1 MPMRYHIW
9 TEGCQMNV
17 ADSSRLSRALDS
29 LGLSA
34 TPDVN
39 QADLIILNT
48 CVVRQSAE
56 DRALGRLNSLKPL
69 KLANPNLLIGL
80 MGCLIGVH
88 GNSALEKR
96 FPWVDV
102 FAAPSDP
109 EPILRALEDRLQHDS
124 AESWRK
130 QVDEVLDD
138 EFGLRLEETHV
149 VSENLPIVLG
159 CSHACTYCVIPS
171 KRGKEK
177 SRNPQ
182 KILQEAKSLVTGG
195 ARELVLLGQIVDRF
209 GLDLEGNYHL
219 PQLLAD
225 LSEIPDLHRLRFLTS
240 HPNWMTND
248 LIDAVA
254 ALPKVMPH
262 IEVPLQAG
270 DDEILMR
277 MRRGYTNS
285 QYRDLVARIRD
296 RIPGVSIGTDIIVG
310 FPGESEAA
318 FMNTYDTLAEL
329 KLDVAHL
336 ARYSPRP
343 GTYSARFLSDDV
355 PAEEK
360 MRRFRAL
367 EDLQKEVVGILNAA
381 YLGQSVSVLFEGK
394 SKNRWRGRT
403 PTNRLVFVE
412 TDKDLLGQ
420 ELDVHI
426 TWTGPWSLLGEVQD
440 QRLNDT
446 TPQP

>member
-1 MPMRYHIW
+1 
-9 TEGCQMNV
+9 MNV
-17 ADSSRLSRALDS
+17 ADSSRLSRALES

-34 TPDVN
+34 TSDAS

-56 DRALGRLNSLKPL
+56 DRALGRLNSLRPV
-69 KLANPNLLIGL
+69 KLANPNLMIGL
-80 MGCLIGVH
+80 MGCLIGIH
-88 GNSALEKR
+88 GNQALEKR

-109 EPILRALEDRLQHDS
+109 EPFLRALEERLHDGS
-124 AESWRK
+124 EAWRK

-138 EFGLRLEETHV
+138 EFGLSLEGDHA

-171 KRGKEK
+171 KRGKER
-177 SRNPQ
+177 SRDPK
-182 KILQEAKSLVTGG
+182 KILLEARSLVAGG

-225 LSEIPDLHRLRFLTS
+225 LSEIPDLRRLRFLTS
-240 HPNWMTND
+240 HPNWMSAE

-254 ALPKVMPH
+254 TLPKVMPH

-270 DDEILMR
+270 DDEVLKM

-285 QYRDLVARIRD
+285 QYRDLVAQIREH
-296 RIPGVSIGTDIIVG
+296 IPGVSIGTDIIVG
-310 FPGESEAA
+310 FPGESETA

-343 GTYSARFLSDDV
+343 GTYSARNLPDDI

-367 EDLQKEVVGILNAA
+367 EDLQKEVVGTLNAA
-381 YLGQSVSVLFEGK
+381 YLGKSIPVLFEGK

-412 TDKDLLGQ
+412 TDQDLLGQ
-420 ELDVHI
+420 ELDVRI
-426 TWTGPWSLLGEVQD
+426 KWTGPWSLLGELVE
-440 QRLNDT
+440 
-446 TPQP
+446 

>member
-1 MPMRYHIW
+1 
-9 TEGCQMNV
+9 MNV

-29 LGLSA
+29 LGLSP
-34 TPDVN
+34 TSDVN

-56 DRALGRLNSLKPL
+56 DRALGRLNSLRPL
-69 KLANPNLLIGL
+69 KLANPNLMIGL
-80 MGCLIGVH
+80 MGCLIGIH
-88 GNSALEKR
+88 GNSAMEKR
-96 FPWVDV
+96 FPWVDI
-102 FAAPSDP
+102 FAGPSDP
-109 EPILRALEDRLQHDS
+109 EPFLRALESRIDQDDS
-124 AESWRK
+124 EAWRK

-138 EFGLRLEETHV
+138 EFGLRLEEAHA

-171 KRGKEK
+171 KRGREQ
-177 SRNPQ
+177 SRDPK
-182 KILQEAKSLVTGG
+182 KILQEARSLVAGG
-195 ARELVLLGQIVDRF
+195 AKELVLLGQIVDRF

-240 HPNWMTND
+240 HPNWMSND

-270 DDEILMR
+270 DDEILKM

-285 QYRDLVARIRD
+285 QYCNLVARIRE
-296 RIPGVSIGTDIIVG
+296 RVPGVSIGTDIIVG

-318 FMNTYDTLAEL
+318 FTNTYDTLSYL

-343 GTYSARFLSDDV
+343 GTYSARFLPDDV

-367 EDLQKEVVGILNAA
+367 EDLQKEIVGDLNAA
-381 YLGQSVSVLFEGK
+381 YLGKSIPVLFEGK

-412 TDKDLLGQ
+412 TDQDLLGK
-420 ELDVHI
+420 ELDVQVN
-426 TWTGPWSLLGEVQD
+426 WTGPWSLLGQLGE
-440 QRLNDT
+440 
-446 TPQP
+446 

>member
-1 MPMRYHIW
+1 MRYHIW

-17 ADSSRLSRALDS
+17 ADSSRLSRALES

-34 TPDVN
+34 TSDAS

-56 DRALGRLNSLKPL
+56 DRALGRLNSLRPV
-69 KLANPNLLIGL
+69 KLANPNLMIGL
-80 MGCLIGVH
+80 MGCLIGIH
-88 GNSALEKR
+88 GNQALEKR

-109 EPILRALEDRLQHDS
+109 EPFLRALEERLHDGS
-124 AESWRK
+124 EAWRK

-138 EFGLRLEETHV
+138 EFGLSLEGDHA

-171 KRGKEK
+171 KRGKER
-177 SRNPQ
+177 SRDPE
-182 KILQEAKSLVTGG
+182 KILLEARSLVAGG

-225 LSEIPDLHRLRFLTS
+225 LSEIPDLRRLRFLTS
-240 HPNWMTND
+240 HPNWMSAE

-254 ALPKVMPH
+254 TLPKVMPH
-262 IEVPLQAG
+262 IEIPLQAG
-270 DDEILMR
+270 DDDVLKM

-285 QYRDLVARIRD
+285 QYRDLVAQIREH
-296 RIPGVSIGTDIIVG
+296 IPGVSIGTDIIVG
-310 FPGESEAA
+310 FPGESETA
-318 FMNTYDTLAEL
+318 FMNTYNTLAEL

-343 GTYSARFLSDDV
+343 GTYSARNLPDDI

-367 EDLQKEVVGILNAA
+367 EDLQKEVVGTLNAA
-381 YLGQSVSVLFEGK
+381 YLGKSIPVLFEGK

-412 TDKDLLGQ
+412 TDQDLLGQ
-420 ELDVHI
+420 ELDVRI
-426 TWTGPWSLLGEVQD
+426 NWTGPWSLLGELVE
-440 QRLNDT
+440 
-446 TPQP
+446 

>member
-1 MPMRYHIW
+1 
-9 TEGCQMNV
+9 MNV

-29 LGLSA
+29 LGLSV
-34 TPDVN
+34 TSDVN
-39 QADLIILNT
+39 QADLIVLNT

-56 DRALGRLNSLKPL
+56 DRALGRLNSLRPL
-69 KLANPNLLIGL
+69 KLANPDLMIGL
-80 MGCLIGVH
+80 MGCLIGIH
-88 GNSALEKR
+88 GNNAMEKR
-96 FPWVDV
+96 FPWVDI
-102 FAAPSDP
+102 FAAPSDS
-109 EPILRALEDRLQHDS
+109 EPFLRALEDRLHHEGS
-124 AESWRK
+124 EAWRK
-130 QVDEVLDD
+130 KVDEVLDD
-138 EFGLRLEETHV
+138 EFGLRLEEAHA

-171 KRGKEK
+171 KRGKER

-182 KILQEAKSLVTGG
+182 KILQEARSLVGGG

-209 GLDLEGNYHL
+209 GLELEGNYHL

-225 LSEIPDLHRLRFLTS
+225 LSEIPELRRLRFLTS
-240 HPNWMTND
+240 HPNYMSD
-248 LIDAVA
+248 ELIDAVA

-262 IEVPLQAG
+262 IEVPIQAG
-270 DDEILMR
+270 DDEVLKM
-277 MRRGYTNS
+277 MHRGYTNS
-285 QYRDLVARIRD
+285 QYRDLVARIRE
-296 RIPGVSIGTDIIVG
+296 RVPGVSIGTDIIVG

-343 GTYSARFLSDDV
+343 GTYSARLLPDDV
-355 PAEEK
+355 PADEK

-367 EDLQKEVVGILNAA
+367 EDLQKEVVGNLNAS
-381 YLGQSVSVLFEGK
+381 YLGKSLSVLFEGK

-412 TDKDLLGQ
+412 TDQDLLGQ

-426 TWTGPWSLLGEVQD
+426 NWTGPWSLLGEIQA
-440 QRLNDT
+440 
-446 TPQP
+446 

>member
-1 MPMRYHIW
+1 MRYHIW

-17 ADSSRLSRALDS
+17 ADSSRLSRALES

-34 TPDVN
+34 TSDAS

-56 DRALGRLNSLKPL
+56 DRALGRLNSLRPV
-69 KLANPNLLIGL
+69 KLANPNLMIGL
-80 MGCLIGVH
+80 MGCLIGIH
-88 GNSALEKR
+88 GNQALEKR

-109 EPILRALEDRLQHDS
+109 EPFLRALEERLHDGS
-124 AESWRK
+124 EAWRK

-138 EFGLRLEETHV
+138 EFGLSLEGDHA

-171 KRGKEK
+171 KRGKER
-177 SRNPQ
+177 SRDPE
-182 KILQEAKSLVTGG
+182 KILLEARSLVAGG

-225 LSEIPDLHRLRFLTS
+225 LSEIPDLRRLRFLTS
-240 HPNWMTND
+240 HPNWMSAE

-254 ALPKVMPH
+254 TLPKVMPH
-262 IEVPLQAG
+262 IEIPLQAG
-270 DDEILMR
+270 DDDVLKM
-277 MRRGYTNS
+277 MRRGYTNI
-285 QYRDLVARIRD
+285 QYRDLVAQIREH
-296 RIPGVSIGTDIIVG
+296 IPGVSIGTDIIVG
-310 FPGESEAA
+310 FPGESETA
-318 FMNTYDTLAEL
+318 FMNTYNTLAEL

-343 GTYSARFLSDDV
+343 GTYSARYLPDEV

-367 EDLQKEVVGILNAA
+367 EDLQKEVVGTLNAA
-381 YLGQSVSVLFEGK
+381 YLGKSIPVLFEGK

-412 TDKDLLGQ
+412 TDQDLLGQ
-420 ELDVHI
+420 ELDVRI
-426 TWTGPWSLLGEVQD
+426 KWTGPWSLLGELVE
-440 QRLNDT
+440 
-446 TPQP
+446 

>member
-1 MPMRYHIW
+1 
-9 TEGCQMNV
+9 MNV
-17 ADSSRLSRALDS
+17 ADSSRLSRALES

-34 TPDVN
+34 TSDAS

-56 DRALGRLNSLKPL
+56 DRALGRLNSLRPV
-69 KLANPNLLIGL
+69 KLANPNLMIGL
-80 MGCLIGVH
+80 MGCLIGIH
-88 GNSALEKR
+88 GNQALEKR

-109 EPILRALEDRLQHDS
+109 EPFLRALEERLHDGS
-124 AESWRK
+124 EAWRK

-138 EFGLRLEETHV
+138 EFGLSLEGDHA

-171 KRGKEK
+171 KRGKER
-177 SRNPQ
+177 SRDPE
-182 KILQEAKSLVTGG
+182 KILLEARSLVAGG

-225 LSEIPDLHRLRFLTS
+225 LSEIPDLRRLRFLTS
-240 HPNWMTND
+240 HPNWMSAE

-254 ALPKVMPH
+254 TLPKVMPH
-262 IEVPLQAG
+262 IEIPLQAG
-270 DDEILMR
+270 DDEVLKM
-277 MRRGYTNS
+277 MRRGYTNC
-285 QYRDLVARIRD
+285 QYRDLVAQIRE

-318 FMNTYDTLAEL
+318 FMNTYDTLAEI

-343 GTYSARFLSDDV
+343 GTYSARYLPDEV

-367 EDLQKEVVGILNAA
+367 EDLQKEVVGSLNAA
-381 YLGQSVSVLFEGK
+381 YLGKSIPVLFEGK

-412 TDKDLLGQ
+412 TDQDLLGQ
-420 ELDVHI
+420 ELDVRI
-426 TWTGPWSLLGEVQD
+426 NWTGPWSLLGELVE
-440 QRLNDT
+440 
-446 TPQP
+446 

>member
-1 MPMRYHIW
+1 MRYHIW

-17 ADSSRLSRALDS
+17 ADSSRLSRALES

-34 TPDVN
+34 TSDAS

-56 DRALGRLNSLKPL
+56 DRALGRLNSLRPV
-69 KLANPNLLIGL
+69 KLANPNLMIGL
-80 MGCLIGVH
+80 MGCLIGIH
-88 GNSALEKR
+88 GNQALEKR

-109 EPILRALEDRLQHDS
+109 EPFLRALEERLHDGS
-124 AESWRK
+124 EAWRK

-138 EFGLRLEETHV
+138 EFGLSLEGDHA

-171 KRGKEK
+171 KRGKER
-177 SRNPQ
+177 SRDPE
-182 KILQEAKSLVTGG
+182 KILLETRSLVAGG

-225 LSEIPDLHRLRFLTS
+225 LSEIPDLRRLRFLTS
-240 HPNWMTND
+240 HPNWMSAE

-254 ALPKVMPH
+254 TLPKVMPH
-262 IEVPLQAG
+262 IEIPLQAG
-270 DDEILMR
+270 DDDVLKM

-285 QYRDLVARIRD
+285 QYRDLVAQIREH
-296 RIPGVSIGTDIIVG
+296 IPGVSIGTDIIVG
-310 FPGESEAA
+310 FPGESETA

-343 GTYSARFLSDDV
+343 GTYSARNLPDDI

-367 EDLQKEVVGILNAA
+367 EDLQKEVVGTLNAA
-381 YLGQSVSVLFEGK
+381 YLGKSIPVLFEGK

-412 TDKDLLGQ
+412 TDQDLLGQ
-420 ELDVHI
+420 ELDVRI
-426 TWTGPWSLLGEVQD
+426 KWTGPWSLLGELVE
-440 QRLNDT
+440 
-446 TPQP
+446 

>member
-1 MPMRYHIW
+1 MRYHIW

-17 ADSSRLSRALDS
+17 ADSSRLSRALES

-34 TPDVN
+34 TSDAS

-56 DRALGRLNSLKPL
+56 DRALGRLNSLRPV
-69 KLANPNLLIGL
+69 KLANPNLMIGL
-80 MGCLIGVH
+80 MGCLIGIH
-88 GNSALEKR
+88 GNQALEKR

-109 EPILRALEDRLQHDS
+109 EPFLRALEERLHDGS
-124 AESWRK
+124 EAWRK

-138 EFGLRLEETHV
+138 EFGLSLEGDHV

-171 KRGKEK
+171 KRGKER
-177 SRNPQ
+177 SRDPK
-182 KILQEAKSLVTGG
+182 KILLEARSLVAGG

-225 LSEIPDLHRLRFLTS
+225 LSEIPDLRRLRFLTS
-240 HPNWMTND
+240 HPNWMSAE

-254 ALPKVMPH
+254 TLPKVMPH
-262 IEVPLQAG
+262 IEIPLQAG
-270 DDEILMR
+270 DDEVLKK
-277 MRRGYTNS
+277 MRRGYTNI
-285 QYRDLVARIRD
+285 QYRDLVAQIRE

-310 FPGESEAA
+310 FPGESETA
-318 FMNTYDTLAEL
+318 FMNTYNTLAEL

-343 GTYSARFLSDDV
+343 GTYSARYLPDEV

-367 EDLQKEVVGILNAA
+367 EDLQKEVVGTLNAA
-381 YLGQSVSVLFEGK
+381 YLGKSIPVLFEGK

-412 TDKDLLGQ
+412 TDQDLLGQ
-420 ELDVHI
+420 ELDVRI
-426 TWTGPWSLLGEVQD
+426 NWTGPWSLLGELVE
-440 QRLNDT
+440 
-446 TPQP
+446 